1 MRRFGSS
8 ALRCFALPR
17 DVQGIYRRECMFVR
31 RALVLAA
38 SLLSFAVARSAEA
51 SPEDVFGF
59 GPRTM
64 AMGGSGAAVGRGFES
79 VWGNPALLSTA
90 RQRELNVGFLGA
102 RFDLR
107 APDRLDYNP
116 LAGSFIGA
124 VLPVPF
130 GGVLK
135 DRVTMGLGFF
145 TPFDVIV
152 RGRIL
157 YPEKKQFLLADRTA
171 SVAVQVALGVDIGYG
186 IRIGGGFAALAALTG
201 SVLVA
206 TDTSGRIGTVVE
218 DTLVAAYGLILGASY
233 ERKGYRIGATFR
245 DELSGRFNV
254 VIDVRDL
261 GQIVVPP
268 LNISGLAQYD
278 PLQVAVEAARIK
290 GPWQITAGLTVKAW
304 SRFPGP
310 AEATVR
316 CPEIDPDTGEPATEP
331 CGALVPVPVNFS
343 NTIVPRIGVERTFDV
358 GSKIDM
364 SLRAGYFLEMSPA
377 PEQTKTANL
386 YDNTRSVLGLGYGIE
401 LKPPMPRIR
410 FDVATQVQVLHPRT
424 HTKGADVSPDNPGA
438 RSVQT
443 SGFVYAGA
451 ATVGVGF

>member
-1 MRRFGSS
+1 M
-8 ALRCFALPR
+8 L
-17 DVQGIYRRECMFVR
+17 VR
-31 RALVLAA
+31 RALALVAA
-38 SLLSFAVARSAEA
+38 IVAFASVRVAQA

-64 AMGGSGAAVGRGFES
+64 AMGGTGAATGRGFEA

-90 RQRELNVGFLGA
+90 RERELNVGFLGA
-102 RFDLR
+102 VFDLR
-107 APDRLDYNP
+107 APDRIDYNP

-135 DRVTMGLGFF
+135 DRVALGLGFF

-157 YPEKKQFLLADRTA
+157 YPETPQFLLADRTA
-171 SVAVQVALGVDIGYG
+171 SVAVQVALGIDVGYG
-186 IRIGGGFAALAALTG
+186 FRVGAGFAALAALTG

-206 TDTSGRIGTVVE
+206 TDASGRIGTVVE
-218 DTLVAAYGLILGASY
+218 DTLVASYGPLVGLSY
-233 ERKGYRIGATFR
+233 ERKGYRAGLTYR
-245 DELSGRFNV
+245 GELSGRFNV
-254 VIDVRDL
+254 VIEVRDL

-278 PLQVAVEAARIK
+278 PMQFAVEAARVK
-290 GPWQITAGLTVKAW
+290 GPWHVAAGITIKGW
-304 SRFPGP
+304 SAYPGP
-310 AEATVR
+310 VEATVR
-316 CPEIDPDTGEPATEP
+316 CPDIDPDTGEPATEP
-331 CGALVPVPVNFS
+331 CGALVPAPVNFS
-343 NTIVPRIGVERTFDV
+343 NTIVPRIGVERVLDV
-358 GSKIDM
+358 APMVGM
-364 SLRAGYFLEMSPA
+364 TLRAGYFLEMSPA
-377 PEQTKTANL
+377 PEQTKKSNI
-386 YDNTRSVLGLGYGIE
+386 YDNTRSVFGLGYGIE
-401 LKPPMPRIR
+401 LKPPMPRLR

-424 HTKGADVSPDNPGA
+424 HTKEAEVLLDNPGA
-438 RSVQT
+438 TAVRS

>member
-1 MRRFGSS
+1 M
-8 ALRCFALPR
+8 L
-17 DVQGIYRRECMFVR
+17 VR
-31 RALVLAA
+31 RAFAFIAA
-38 SLLSFAVARSAEA
+38 ICAFTGARVASA

-64 AMGGSGAAVGRGFES
+64 SMGGTGAATARGFEA

-90 RQRELNVGFLGA
+90 RERELNVGFLGA

-107 APDRLDYNP
+107 APDRIDYKP

-135 DRVTMGLGFF
+135 DRVALGLGFF

-157 YPEKKQFLLADRTA
+157 YPETPQFSLADRTA
-171 SVAVQVALGVDIGYG
+171 SVAVQVALGIDVGYG
-186 IRIGGGFAALAALTG
+186 FRVGAGFAALAALTG

-206 TDTSGRIGTVVE
+206 TDASGRIGTVVE
-218 DTLVAAYGLILGASY
+218 DTLVAAYGPLVGLSF
-233 ERKGYRIGATFR
+233 ERKGYRAGITYRG
-245 DELSGRFNV
+245 ELAGRFNV
-254 VIDVRDL
+254 VINVRDL

-278 PLQVAVEAARIK
+278 PTQFAFEAARSK
-290 GPWQITAGLTVKAW
+290 GPWLVAAGVTLKAW
-304 SRFPGP
+304 SAYPGP
-310 AEATVR
+310 AEGTVR
-316 CPEIDPDTGEPATEP
+316 CPDIDPDTGEPATEP
-331 CGALVPVPVNFS
+331 CGALVPARVNYS
-343 NTIVPRIGVERTFDV
+343 STIVPRIGVERALDV
-358 GSKIDM
+358 APTVGM
-364 SLRAGYFLEMSPA
+364 TLRAGYFLEISPA
-377 PEQTKTANL
+377 PEQTKKSNL
-386 YDNTRSVLGLGYGIE
+386 YDNTRSVFGVGYGIE
-401 LKPPMPRIR
+401 LKPPMPRLR
-410 FDVATQVQVLHPRT
+410 FDVATQVHVLHPQT
-424 HTKGADVSPDNPGA
+424 HTKNANVLPDNPGSPEV
-438 RSVQT
+438 RT